1 MEDIGEELEDL
12 MTTEGLRN
20 CKLLLMCA
28 TGDDYCRLINVFGL
42 RDINKR
48 MWSRTDGLNKNNN
61 VVYIID
67 EKHKNDLDRILM
79 SKLPNVSDNHVFA
92 L

>member
-1 MEDIGEELEDL
+1 MA
-12 MTTEGLRN
+12 TEGLRN
-20 CKLLLMCA
+20 CKLILMCA
-28 TGDDYCRLINVFGL
+28 AGDECDRLINVFGL

-48 MWSRTDGLNKNNN
+48 VWSRSEGVNRDNN
-61 VVYIID
+61 VVYIVD
-67 EKHKNDLDRILM
+67 EKHKTDLDRILM

>member
-1 MEDIGEELEDL
+1 
-12 MTTEGLRN
+12 
-20 CKLLLMCA
+20 
-28 TGDDYCRLINVFGL
+28 VFGL

-48 MWSRTDGLNKNNN
+48 MWSHTDGLNKNNN

-79 SKLPNVSDNHVFA
+79 SKLPNISDNHVFA